1 MTKELKRL
9 SALMLLM
16 FLVLFGSTSWIQ
28 ALNVEALQ
36 SHPDNDRTLYDS
48 YEIQRGPIVVDGSF
62 VAYSRPSDDIF
73 SFQRVYPDPQLWSQ
87 VTGYFN
93 PALRT
98 TAGIE
103 RELNSDL
110 AGTGSS
116 AFFATIE
123 RIISGQP
130 QRGANAML
138 TLSEAGQRAAYEALD
153 GLKGAVFAIEPAT
166 GRVLVMASTPGFD
179 VNILASHEPGVAQE
193 YYDSLVND
201 PDRPLYNRAIAGDLN
216 PPGSTFKIVVA
227 AAAFETGRFTPESE
241 FPNEDSYQL
250 PGTSTTI
257 HNQWRGTCGPG
268 ETATIATAMRMSCN
282 TIFAQLSVAVGEAA
296 LFEMAEKL
304 GFNHSFEM
312 PLLALP
318 SEFPAGMTPDRI
330 ALASFGQGDVRATP
344 LQMAL
349 VSGAIANGGIMM
361 NPRMIDSLL
370 ANDLSVLRSYSD
382 TEFGRV
388 MSPQTASMLRVMMV
402 DAVANGTGQ
411 SARIDGIDVAG
422 KTGTAQN
429 GETQP
434 YSLWFTA
441 FAPAENA
448 QIAIAVVVEDGGG
461 KGQSGSGGSI
471 AAPIA
476 KKVIEAVLNQ

>member
-1 MTKELKRL
+1 MTKELRRL
-9 SALMLLM
+9 SAVMLLM
-16 FLVLFGSTSWIQ
+16 FLVLFASTSWIQ
-28 ALNVEALQ
+28 VLNAPTLHQ
-36 SHPDNDRTLYDS
+36 HPNNDRTLYDS
-48 YEIQRGPIVVDGSF
+48 YEIQRGPIVADGTF
-62 VAYSRPSDDIF
+62 IAYSLPSEDIY
-73 SFQRVYPDPQLWSQ
+73 SFQRRYPESGIWAQ

-93 PALRT
+93 PSNRT
-98 TAGIE
+98 NAGIE
-103 RELNSDL
+103 RDLNSDL
-110 AGTGSS
+110 SGTGSS

-130 QRGANAML
+130 QRGANVML
-138 TLSEAGQRAAYEALD
+138 SLSEAGQRAAYQALD

-166 GRVLVMASTPGFD
+166 GRILVMASTPGFD
-179 VNILASHEPGVAQE
+179 TNLLASHEPDVAKD
-193 YYDSLVND
+193 YYDKLVAD
-201 PDRPLYNRAIAGDLN
+201 RDRPLFNRAIAGDMN

-227 AAAFETGRFTPESE
+227 AAAFETGRYTPQSA
-241 FPNEDSYQL
+241 FPNETSYLL
-250 PGTSTTI
+250 PGTETSI
-257 HNQWRGTCGPG
+257 HNQWNGTCGPG
-268 ETATIATAMRMSCN
+268 ETATIATAMRLSCN
-282 TIFAQLSVAVGEAA
+282 TIFAQLAVEVGQEAI
-296 LFEMAEKL
+296 FEMAESL

-312 PLLALP
+312 PLVALP
-318 SEFPAGMTPDRI
+318 SEYPADLTPDRV

-349 VSGAIANGGIMM
+349 VSAAVANGGILM
-361 NPRMIDSLL
+361 NPRMIDSVL

-382 TEFGRV
+382 SEFGRV
-388 MSPQTASMLRVMMV
+388 MSPQTASMLREMLV

-411 SARIDGIDVAG
+411 SARIDGIAVAG

-429 GETQP
+429 GDVLP

-441 FAPAENA
+441 FAPAEDA
-448 QIAIAVVVEDGGG
+448 KIAIAVVVEDGGG